1 MPGILAQTNEL
12 GVRNTLDAAFEL
24 LGSPVGILG
33 VLGLVGFLIAT
44 VLLRNGW
51 VLVVGV
57 LLLVSTLSDGT
68 REFFDNTLFSPL
80 QQIRSAAQFIV
91 VALIAVLI
99 LGTRSHARDAAAR
112 IAGGA
117 LVALFVFEI
126 FYGLRL
132 TLAGQFLKGGLAVV
146 TYCLLFA
153 AWPFGVSRVLSQP
166 SNTERLIRIY
176 ALVAVPYVLLNVVQY
191 RFAPNNTIVSDRFAG
206 ISGNPQHTGMMCAF
220 MSLTF
225 AWLLS
230 RPRRNRW
237 IIPAA
242 AIGVGGT
249 VLLLAWTGSR
259 TAMLAAAVGLLIMF
273 RRRAVTLVLVG
284 GFVAM
289 AGLLAA
295 IIVGEG
301 QEAFER
307 LTSTDNTRADV
318 WAGGLEEFARNPIF
332 GTFGINT
339 SIDLKVVESTPI
351 QTLQLMGFVGFLFLL
366 PVYLMIARSLL
377 LLHRARTWSPERAPF
392 CDYVSALW
400 VMLVIMSIFEA
411 VFLGIVTFFNLTFYF
426 AGVLTSRLVSGGV
439 VAEDELDDEAE
450 EDVDLDDESYDPVMT
465 GEPSPAT

>member
-1 MPGILAQTNEL
+1 MPGIFAQTNEL

-24 LGSPVGILG
+24 LGSP
-33 VLGLVGFLIAT
+33 LGLLGAVSLTAFLLAA

-57 LLLVSTLSDGT
+57 LFFISTLSDGT

-80 QQIRSAAQFIV
+80 QQVRSAAQFIV
-91 VALIAVLI
+91 VALVGVLV
-99 LGTRSHARDAAAR
+99 LGTRNHPRDGAAR
-112 IAGGA
+112 LAGGA
-117 LVALFVFEI
+117 LLALFVFELS
-126 FYGLRL
+126 YGIRL
-132 TLAGQFLKGGLAVV
+132 TLAGQFLRGGLALV

-153 AWPFGVSRVLSQP
+153 AWPFGISRVLSQP
-166 SNTERLIRIY
+166 TNTERLIRTY
-176 ALVAVPYVLLNVVQY
+176 ALVAVPYVLFNVIQY
-191 RFAPNNTIVSDRFAG
+191 RLAPNNTIVSNRFAG

-220 MSLTF
+220 LSLTF

-259 TAMLAAAVGLLIMF
+259 TALLAAAVGLLIMF
-273 RRRAVTLVLVG
+273 RRRAFTLVLVG
-284 GFVAM
+284 GFVTL

-295 IIVGEG
+295 MIVGEG

-318 WAGGLEEFARNPIF
+318 WAGGLEEFARNPLF
-332 GTFGINT
+332 GTFGINR

-351 QTLQLMGFVGFLFLL
+351 QTLQLMGVFGFLFLL

-377 LLHRARTWSPERAPF
+377 LLHRARSWSAERAPF

-400 VMLVIMSIFEA
+400 VMLGIMSIFEA

-426 AGVLTSRLVSGGV
+426 AGVLTARLASGGIV
-439 VAEDELDDEAE
+439 SEEEAE
-450 EDVDLDDESYDPVMT
+450 SVADSEDAEWMEEAGL
-465 GEPSPAT
+465 PASAAI